1 MKKVLASVLS
11 GTTGF
16 AVIGIGVIL
25 AAALLSGC
33 AGVSQS
39 MQYASVKKASF
50 DGFDI
55 FDKPT
60 EQRMLVTASW
70 GMGRAK
76 GLDKANY
83 DPDNFRVAA
92 GSYLARS
99 GRDCAVTSVAVVLAP
114 TNYEARY
121 ACGGQ

>member
-1 MKKVLASVLS
+1 MKSLLALAAVLA
-11 GTTGF
+11 
-16 AVIGIGVIL
+16 
-25 AAALLSGC
+25 LSGC

-39 MQYASVKKASF
+39 MQYASTPKASF

-55 FDKPT
+55 FDKPA
-60 EQRMLVTASW
+60 EQKMLVTASYA
-70 GMGRAK
+70 MGRAK

-114 TNYEARY
+114 TNYEAKY
-121 ACGGQ
+121 SCGGQ